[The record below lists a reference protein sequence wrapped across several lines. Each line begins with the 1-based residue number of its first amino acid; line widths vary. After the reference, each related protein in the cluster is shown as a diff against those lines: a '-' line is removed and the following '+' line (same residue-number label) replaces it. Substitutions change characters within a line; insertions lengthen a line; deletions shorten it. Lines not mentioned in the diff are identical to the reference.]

1 MARVAIAGGHSKACP
16 GASGYLDEY
25 TENRRIKDALVAEMK
40 RRGHA
45 VTDCSNEQTTQMSE
59 MQREVI
65 TANDAN
71 ADIFCAIHLNAYQDT
86 AGERGVEVWYWSGD
100 AMGQKVAAKMAANLA
115 ALMGLPNRGA
125 KATTELYVLANTN
138 MTAVLPEV
146 CFVDA
151 KGDADKYRSVSTEAI
166 AAAMADAIEAGVGTV
181 EVKAPEAEEPKQ
193 EPELDDELLEILH
206 EIQDSI
212 DNIEADVA
220 EMRGVLDAVRGVLK

>member
-1 MARVAIAGGHSKACP
+1 MARIAIAGGHSKAAP

-25 TENRRIKDALVAEMK
+25 TENRKIKDALLAELK
-40 RRGHA
+40 KRGHDVA
-45 VTDCSNEQTTQMSE
+45 DCSNEQTTQMAE

-65 TANDAN
+65 TANDFN

-86 AGERGVEVWYWSGD
+86 QGERGVEVWYWSGD
-100 AMGQKVAAKMAANLA
+100 AIGKKVAAKMSADLA
-115 ALMGLPNRGA
+115 ALMKLPNRGA
-125 KATTELYVLANTN
+125 KATTELYVMANTN

-151 KGDADKYRSVSTEAI
+151 LGDSNKYQQTATADI
-166 AAAMADAIEAGVGTV
+166 AEAMADALEAGVGTV
-181 EVKAPEAEEPKQ
+181 KVEAPKAEEPKQ
-193 EPELDDELLEILH
+193 EPVRDDELLEILH

-220 EMRGVLDAVRGVLK
+220 ELRGVLDLLRKC